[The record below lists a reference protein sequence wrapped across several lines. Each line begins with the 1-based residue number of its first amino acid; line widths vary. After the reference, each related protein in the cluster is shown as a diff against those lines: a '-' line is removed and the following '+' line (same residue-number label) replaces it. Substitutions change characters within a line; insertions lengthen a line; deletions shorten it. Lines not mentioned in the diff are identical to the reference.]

1 MTTAELNPALIEAK
15 AGAAFGALIGT
26 VTAGTIYLG
35 ERLGLYKAMRDKG
48 PLTAAELAASTG
60 LNERWLTEWLRAQA
74 VATFIDFRGDG
85 RFELSPEAA
94 LVLADEDN
102 PASAIGA
109 FATLPSIVSLYERL
123 DEPFRTGIGLT
134 YDQDGPA
141 VAEMVDRM
149 FAPWNKT
156 ALISEALPK
165 VSGMVEKLEAGAK
178 VADVGCGAG
187 VAIISMAK
195 AFPKSDFH
203 GYDNSKFALARARQH
218 LADAGV
224 SNVTFHDSDNDP
236 LPAKATF
243 DVGLTLDC
251 LHDMAR
257 PDLAA
262 AALRR
267 AMKPDG
273 IWFIADIESAAN
285 WEDNFQNPLAPMLY
299 GASLMLCMSSSASTP
314 DGLALGTAGLPEPKM
329 RDLVTAAGFSSFERV
344 PDLVHPMNAYYQ
356 ARP

>member
-1 MTTAELNPALIEAK
+1 MTTIELDPQIIEQK

-26 VTAGTIYLG
+26 ITAGTIHLG
-35 ERLGLYKAMRDKG
+35 EKLGLSKAMRDAG
-48 PLTAAELAASTG
+48 PLTSADLAARTG
-60 LNERWLTEWLRAQA
+60 LNERWLREWLRGQA
-74 VATFIDFRGDG
+74 AATLIEHRGGD

-109 FATLPSIVSLYERL
+109 FGNIPEIVQLFDRL
-123 DEPFRTGIGLT
+123 KEPFRTGIGLT
-134 YDQDGPA
+134 YDDDGPA

-165 VSGMVEKLEAGAK
+165 VEGAVERLQSGAK

-187 VAIISMAK
+187 AALIAMAK
-195 AFPKSDFH
+195 AFPNSDFH
-203 GYDNSKFALARARQH
+203 GYDNSKFALERAANH
-218 LADAGV
+218 LREAGV
-224 SNVTFHDSDNDP
+224 SNVTFHNSDTDP
-236 LPAKATF
+236 LPATPTF
-243 DVGLTLDC
+243 DFVQCLDC

-262 AALRR
+262 AAIRK
-267 AMKPDG
+267 AIKADG

-285 WEDNFQNPLAPMLY
+285 WEDNFANPMAPMFY
-299 GASLMLCMSSSASTP
+299 GASIMLCMSSSSSTP
-314 DGLALGTAGLPEPKM
+314 DGLALGTVGLPEPKM
-329 RDLVTAAGFSSFERV
+329 RDLVEAAGFAKFERV
-344 PDLVHPMNAYYQ
+344 PELVHPMNAYYQ
-356 ARP
+356 VRP